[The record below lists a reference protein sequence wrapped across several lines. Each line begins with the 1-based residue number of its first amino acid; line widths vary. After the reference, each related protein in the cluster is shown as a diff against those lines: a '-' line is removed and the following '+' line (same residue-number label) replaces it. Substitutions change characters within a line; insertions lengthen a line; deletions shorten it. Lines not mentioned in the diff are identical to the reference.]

1 MGKIRYDR
9 KTGERHTCRSPV
21 FLSALRAAAGC
32 GMIGENMK
40 EDSKM
45 KKKVLLLGANGLVG
59 RAAAAALREAYQVIP
74 AAGHSAPAGGYCL
87 PVEEPE
93 RLTEV
98 LEREAPEIV
107 ISSIRGDFG
116 RQMAFHEALAEW
128 MAGHE
133 ARLLYMSTANVFDGD
148 LSRPWTETDTPRPG
162 SDYGVFKRDCEMM
175 LEERLGERLIVFRL
189 ASVWAPDCP
198 RIQLLE
204 EHSQSGE
211 RHHTWRGDAVN
222 VTLARQIG
230 DYARYVLEHDLRG
243 IFHVGTTD
251 TVDYFAFEK
260 MLCEALGIQ
269 EPVFEIEE
277 TGREA
282 YQAVL
287 PGRKEIP
294 DALQMMTA
302 QVLEVLRSCSGSN
315 EVMAGC
321 GVNRKN
327 GTRSAFE

>member
-1 MGKIRYDR
+1 
-9 KTGERHTCRSPV
+9 
-21 FLSALRAAAGC
+21 
-32 GMIGENMK
+32 MK
-40 EDSKM
+40 G
-45 KKKVLLLGANGLVG
+45 KVLLLGANGLAG
-59 RAAAAALREAYQVIP
+59 RAIAAALREPYQIIP
-74 AAGHSAPAGGYCL
+74 AAGHSTPQGGYCL

-98 LEREAPEIV
+98 LAREAPKIV

-116 RQMAFHEALAEW
+116 RQMAFHEALADRL
-128 MAGHE
+128 AGSE
-133 ARLLYMSTANVFDGD
+133 TRLLYVSTANVFDGD
-148 LSRPWTETDTPRPG
+148 LSRPWTETDTPRPE
-162 SDYGVFKRDCEMM
+162 SNYGIFKRDCERM
-175 LEERLGERLIVFRL
+175 LEERLGERLIVFRP

-198 RIQLLE
+198 RIRLLE

-260 MLCEALGIQ
+260 MLCEALGIR
-269 EPVFEIEE
+269 EPAFEIEE
-277 TGREA
+277 TGMEA

-294 DALQMMTA
+294 DVLQMTAA
-302 QVLEVLRSCSGSN
+302 QVLEALRPCGGSR
-315 EVMAGC
+315 EVMAG
-321 GVNRKN
+321 
-327 GTRSAFE
+327 